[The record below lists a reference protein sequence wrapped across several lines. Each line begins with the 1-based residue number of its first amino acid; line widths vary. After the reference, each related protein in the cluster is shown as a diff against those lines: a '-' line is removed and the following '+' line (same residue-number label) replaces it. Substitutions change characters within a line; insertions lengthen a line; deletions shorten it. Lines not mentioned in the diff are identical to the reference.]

1 MSWKQSGDFP
11 DLGFSPK
18 LGGSTL
24 AEGVEPESGAGWSFS
39 QGVMGP
45 TALPGGLELDQGMGQ
60 GAAGVVLAGGREH
73 QALLDLQTL
82 RQDSPG
88 KFVCGHFMSRI
99 SACYSLR
106 VFWTLASLYFK
117 ASCGGSSLW
126 C

>member
-1 MSWKQSGDFP
+1 MSWKQPGDFP

-18 LGGSTL
+18 LGGSPL
-24 AEGVEPESGAGWSFS
+24 AEGVEPESGAGWIFS

-45 TALPGGLELDQGMGQ
+45 TVLPGGLELDQGMGQ
-60 GAAGVVLAGGREH
+60 GAAGVVLAGCREH

-82 RQDSPG
+82 HQDSPG
-88 KFVCGHFMSRI
+88 KFVCGHFTSRI

-117 ASCGGSSLW
+117 ASCGSSSF
-126 C
+126 